1 MRIVRRRHPSRWVA
15 TVVIGVLLAMFVH
28 GLITNPQWDWPTFF
42 EYFTA
47 PSILKALRTTLWL
60 TLWGTVIGF
69 ALGTVLA
76 AMRLSKSPLLQS
88 VSWTYTWLF
97 RSIPLIVNLL
107 FWYNLAYLYPT
118 LSIGIPFGPSFG
130 SRETLDLFSPM
141 TAAIIGLAVHQAA
154 YSSEVMRSGLL
165 AVDFGQR
172 EAAAALGIPR
182 FRQFR
187 QIVLPQAMR
196 TILPTGANEVI
207 NLFKSTSVV
216 YVMAIGEL
224 FYQVRVIYNRNGA
237 VWALL
242 MVATVW
248 YLVLTTILSII
259 QYYVER
265 HYARGAARQLPPTP
279 LQRLRATFRNV
290 AERARTDNEKTAAAS
305 AQAVAP

>member
-130 SRETLDLFSPM
+130 RER
-141 TAAIIGLAVHQAA
+141 
-154 YSSEVMRSGLL
+154 RS
-165 AVDFGQR
+165 
-172 EAAAALGIPR
+172 
-182 FRQFR
+182 
-187 QIVLPQAMR
+187 
-196 TILPTGANEVI
+196 TC
-207 NLFKSTSVV
+207 SV
-216 YVMAIGEL
+216 
-224 FYQVRVIYNRNGA
+224 R
-237 VWALL
+237 
-242 MVATVW
+242 
-248 YLVLTTILSII
+248 
-259 QYYVER
+259 
-265 HYARGAARQLPPTP
+265 
-279 LQRLRATFRNV
+279 
-290 AERARTDNEKTAAAS
+290 
-305 AQAVAP
+305 